1 MQISI
6 RMGNKHVDAELPQK
20 MAEKIYS
27 ECASKIFMAHNMA
40 QKSAEH
46 QGKAMAAG
54 AGEQQDARK
63 SYKGFLLLRC
73 PRCGEVKA
81 FCTKKEMKG
90 YHCFVCGE
98 DMPFLEPLRTAWV
111 RCKCGM
117 HYSYKTNLDN
127 DYIEAN
133 CVNCGAPV
141 TMKWNERRKTYETMG
156 D

>member
-6 RMGNKHVDAELPQK
+6 KMGNKKMEADIPQK
-20 MAEKIYS
+20 IAEKIYD
-27 ECASKIFMAHNMA
+27 ECVGKIIRADNMA
-40 QKSAEH
+40 PKSAEH
-46 QGKAMAAG
+46 MGKAMAAG
-54 AGEQQDARK
+54 AGEQQDVRK

-73 PRCGEVKA
+73 PKCGEVKA
-81 FCTKKEMKG
+81 FCSKKEMKG
-90 YHCFVCGE
+90 YHCFDCEE
-98 DMPFLEPLRTAWV
+98 DIPFLEPLRTARM

-141 TMKWNERRKTYETMG
+141 TMKWNERRKNYETMG

>member
-1 MQISI
+1 MHISI
-6 RMGNKHVDAELPQK
+6 RMGNKKMEADIPQK
-20 MAEKIYS
+20 VAEKVYG
-27 ECASKIFMAHNMA
+27 ECVEKIIRADNMA
-40 QKSAEH
+40 KESAEH
-46 QGKAMAAG
+46 QRKAMAAG
-54 AGEQQDARK
+54 AGEQQDACK

-73 PRCGEVKA
+73 PKCGEVKA
-81 FCTKKEMKG
+81 FCSKKEMKG
-90 YHCFVCGE
+90 YHCFDCGE

-141 TMKWNERRKTYETMG
+141 TMNWNERRKNYETMG